1 MSRKP
6 KVAFPN
12 GVLLTCVLMV
22 LLLLSFKA
30 RVSIKR
36 LEEFLDLEELDPDS
50 VQRKSRKNEE
60 IGNL

>member
-1 MSRKP
+1 M
-6 KVAFPN
+6 
-12 GVLLTCVLMV
+12 
-22 LLLLSFKA
+22 
-30 RVSIKR
+30 SIKR

>member
-1 MSRKP
+1 M
-6 KVAFPN
+6 AFPK
-12 GVLLTCVLMV
+12 GVLFTCVLV
-22 LLLLSFKA
+22 LLFFFLCFKA